1 MGKLRPRLIMR
12 GREVVGLFADN
23 AVLLAESEEKLK
35 RIVDEF
41 DRVRK
46 RRKRKVLVFQK
57 GREQVTDFA
66 AVEK

>member
-23 AVLLAESEEKLK
+23 AVLLAESEEKLQK
-35 RIVDEF
+35 IVDEF

-46 RRKRKVLVFQK
+46 RKVMVFQK